1 MQEPLNGGSLGNRR
15 CSYEQSLFYFIEA
28 RFHYFDFTGVSCQIP
43 YTIIFPDSCLYME
56 KVQSIMD
63 GLNRY
68 NMF

>member
-43 YTIIFPDSCLYME
+43 YTIIFSGFLSLYG
-56 KVQSIMD
+56 KSAKYY
-63 GLNRY
+63 GWLKSL
-68 NMF
+68 